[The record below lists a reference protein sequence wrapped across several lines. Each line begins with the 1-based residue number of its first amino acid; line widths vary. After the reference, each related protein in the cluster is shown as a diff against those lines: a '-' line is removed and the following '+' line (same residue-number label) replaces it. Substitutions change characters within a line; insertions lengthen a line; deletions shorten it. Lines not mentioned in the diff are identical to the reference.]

1 MGVVKLS
8 TAGLTDYQKYSSVL
22 AGNAAF
28 SPSSFDLLESQ
39 VLASDS
45 ASITF
50 TGLDSYTDYKN
61 LQVRAVCR
69 NNTTSSGWV
78 VMRANADS
86 GANYAHNYLYA
97 DGASVLNYGNTGVTF
112 LRVGHVIPS
121 DGIANN
127 FAPFVLDIYDYSNTN
142 KYMTTRSFE
151 GLHDGTGASNVLTLS
166 AGVWL
171 NTAAVTSL
179 TFTPPAG
186 DFTTGTRISVYGAKL

>member
-1 MGVVKLS
+1 MGIVKLS
-8 TAGLTDYQKYSSVL
+8 TAGILDYQKYSSVL

-39 VLASDS
+39 VLTSSS
-45 ASITF
+45 ASVTF
-50 TGLDSYTDYKN
+50 TGLDSYTDYKH

-86 GANYAHNYLYA
+86 GANYVHGYLYA
-97 DGASVLNYGNTGVTF
+97 DGVSVANYGNTGMTV

-127 FAPFVLDIYDYSNTN
+127 FAPFVLDIFDFSNTN
-142 KYMTTRSFE
+142 KYMTIRSLE

-166 AGVWL
+166 SGAWL

-186 DFTTGTRISVYGAKL
+186 DFETGTRISIYGVKL